1 MPFDL
6 LLALLLNQ
14 TLPAVVSGVAVA
26 MLWMCVFK
34 GELGIVICRWLMAGS
49 VTGLLPGLIISFFF
63 QKMFLNK
70 TRKATASRLIV
81 RQSCTRKGESIP
93 ESVTSGW
100 SNDYLWMKIWK

>member
-1 MPFDL
+1 MPISESCQRLQLFAVPFDL

-49 VTGLLPGLIISFFF
+49 VTVLLPGLIIFFFF
-63 QKMFLNK
+63 QKTFVQGVVM
-70 TRKATASRLIV
+70 SGI
-81 RQSCTRKGESIP
+81 KG
-93 ESVTSGW
+93 
-100 SNDYLWMKIWK
+100 